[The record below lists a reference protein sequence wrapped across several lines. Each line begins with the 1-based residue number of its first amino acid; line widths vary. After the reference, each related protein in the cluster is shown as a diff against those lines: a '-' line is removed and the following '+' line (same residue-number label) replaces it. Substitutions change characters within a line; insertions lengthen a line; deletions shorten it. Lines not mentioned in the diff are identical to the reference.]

1 MIIVIVQHRS
11 QLQKGRGTKSSR
23 GASRVYEMLR
33 RYGARAN
40 RFAKRLGNGGRHIN
54 KCERFR
60 SGEFIGR
67 KFVPVLY
74 HDICD
79 RIGKIL

>member
-1 MIIVIVQHRS
+1 
-11 QLQKGRGTKSSR
+11 
-23 GASRVYEMLR
+23 MLR